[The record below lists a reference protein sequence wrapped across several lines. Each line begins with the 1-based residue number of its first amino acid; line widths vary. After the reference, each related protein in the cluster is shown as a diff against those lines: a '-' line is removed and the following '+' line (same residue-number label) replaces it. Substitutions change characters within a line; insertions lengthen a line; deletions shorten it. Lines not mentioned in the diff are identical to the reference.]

1 MDTKEIIFLILAFVV
16 AFVFSFAATPIAYR
30 LAFKIG
36 AVDVPRDSRRMHK
49 TPHTASWRSCDSVW
63 LHGGDMLL
71 RRNDEGACSH
81 FDRCGNYICYGDCG

>member
-16 AFVFSFAATPIAYR
+16 AFIFSFAATPIAYR

-49 TPHTASWRSCDSVW
+49 KPIPR
-63 LHGGDMLL
+63 LGGIAIVFGFMV
-71 RRNDEGACSH
+71 A
-81 FDRCGNYICYGDCG
+81 ICCFGKMTREIGRAHV